1 MNIVSL
7 IKKYKSS
14 VTRKYIFVSKDEIDT
29 IPKNELLISKKI
41 DGQLWF
47 YCKSDKDSKII
58 NTSESEISD
67 IIQDIKKDLDKKLKK
82 VKNIILAGELYCLS
96 SERERYG
103 DTISGLGDKSKRK
116 TLRFGVFD
124 VVHMEKLFPDFD
136 KKYEFL
142 KKTLNTNTKEP
153 SHAIEQ
159 TKAKQSELA
168 KFFKEKIEK
177 NNAEGLIVRDNSSI
191 YKIKQEETADLLL
204 SLIHI

>member
-1 MNIVSL
+1 MVW
-7 IKKYKSS
+7 KSCWYNKHS
-14 VTRKYIFVSKDEIDT
+14 FS
-29 IPKNELLISKKI
+29 SSSS
-41 DGQLWF
+41 
-47 YCKSDKDSKII
+47 SD
-58 NTSESEISD
+58 SEISD

-82 VKNIILAGELYCLS
+82 IKNIILAGELYCLT

-142 KKTLNTNTKEP
+142 KKTLNINTKEL

-159 TKAKQSELA
+159 TKAKQAFRWNL
-168 KFFKEKIEK
+168 
-177 NNAEGLIVRDNSSI
+177 
-191 YKIKQEETADLLL
+191 
-204 SLIHI
+204 